1 MSQQNVWIVDHKD
14 SFTYNLVELVRK
26 AGDACIRVMGNEE
39 AVFLLGR
46 EPVDR
51 IILSPGPGVV
61 TDASHAATYALLE
74 KLPSHIPVLGVC
86 LGHQIIGV
94 FSGASLEQVKA
105 PLHGVQE
112 KLYQEKSNQ
121 EPVFLYEGLPH
132 SFDVGLYHSWRLS
145 SKGLPECLSVTA
157 RDEAGSI
164 LSIQHREKNW
174 HGIQFHPES
183 ILTPQGLPVMRNFLS
198 LTGCRSFFPRD

>member
-26 AGDACIRVMGNEE
+26 AGDSCIRVMDNEE
-39 AVFLLGR
+39 AVFLLER
-46 EPVDR
+46 EAVDR

-74 KLPSHIPVLGVC
+74 NLPSSIPVLGVC

-94 FSGASLEQVKA
+94 FSGASLEQLKA

-112 KLYQEKSNQ
+112 KLCREK
-121 EPVFLYEGLPH
+121 PDKKAILLFEGMPH

-145 SKGLPECLSVTA
+145 SKGLPDSLSVTA
-157 RDEAGSI
+157 RDEAGNI

-183 ILTPQGLPVMRNFLS
+183 ILTPEGLQLMKNFLS
-198 LTGCRSFFPRD
+198 LPRNGEFGQR

>member
-26 AGDACIRVMGNEE
+26 AGDSCIRVMDNEQ
-39 AVFLLGR
+39 AAFLLGR

-61 TDASHAATYALLE
+61 TDALHSWTYALLE
-74 KLPSHIPVLGVC
+74 KVPSCVPLLGVC

-94 FSGASLEQVKA
+94 FSGASLEPLKA

-112 KLYQEKSNQ
+112 KLYREKSDK
-121 EPVFLYEGLPH
+121 EAILLYEDMPH
-132 SFDVGLYHSWRLS
+132 SFEVGLYHSWRLS

-157 RDEAGSI
+157 RDEAGNI
-164 LSIQHREKNW
+164 LSIQHQEKNW

-183 ILTPQGLPVMRNFLS
+183 ILTPQGLLLMKNFLS
-198 LTGCRSFFPRD
+198 LTENRKFGQR

>member
-14 SFTYNLVELVRK
+14 SFTYNLVELVRR
-26 AGDACIRVMGNEE
+26 AGDSCIRVMDNEE

-61 TDASHAATYALLE
+61 TDVSHAATYALLK
-74 KLPSHIPVLGVC
+74 KLPSGIPVLGVC

-94 FSGASLEQVKA
+94 FFGASLEQLKA

-112 KLYQEKSNQ
+112 RIYQEKPDK
-121 EPVFLYEGLPH
+121 ETILLYGGMPY
-132 SFDVGLYHSWRLS
+132 SFEVGLYHSWRLS

-157 RDEAGSI
+157 RDEIGNI

-183 ILTPQGLPVMRNFLS
+183 ILTPEGVQLMKNFLY
-198 LTGCRSFFPRD
+198 LPGKGEF

>member
-26 AGDACIRVMGNEE
+26 AGDSCIRVMDNAE
-39 AVFLLGR
+39 ASFLLGR

-61 TDASHAATYALLE
+61 TDASHAPTYALLE
-74 KLPSHIPVLGVC
+74 KIPSHIPVLGVC

-112 KLYQEKSNQ
+112 RLYREKSHKAAIL
-121 EPVFLYEGLPH
+121 LYEGLPH
-132 SFDVGLYHSWRLS
+132 SFEVGLYHSWRLS

-157 RDEAGSI
+157 RDEAGNI

-183 ILTPQGLPVMRNFLS
+183 ILTPEGLQLMKNFLF
-198 LTGCRSFFPRD
+198 LAENREFGQR

>member
-14 SFTYNLVELVRK
+14 SFTYNLVELVRR
-26 AGDACIRVMGNEE
+26 AGDSCIRVMDNEE

-61 TDASHAATYALLE
+61 TDVSHAATYALLK
-74 KLPSHIPVLGVC
+74 KLPSGIPVLGVC

-94 FSGASLEQVKA
+94 FFGASLEQLKA

-112 KLYQEKSNQ
+112 RIYQEKPDK
-121 EPVFLYEGLPH
+121 ETILLYEGMPH
-132 SFDVGLYHSWRLS
+132 SFEVGLYHSWRLS

-157 RDEAGSI
+157 RDEIGNI

-183 ILTPQGLPVMRNFLS
+183 ILTPEGVQLMKNFLY
-198 LTGCRSFFPRD
+198 LPGKGEF